1 MNTRS
6 GCHGNG
12 QLIRYCDGCCAVLR
26 CAAAQVVLPEGV
38 YDVNGQQLDT
48 R

>member
-1 MNTRS
+1 MDNSLDTVM
-6 GCHGNG
+6 G
-12 QLIRYCDGCCAVLR
+12 AVLC